1 MVPKWTEPSFWAGG
15 PLSGTQNAE
24 PSTVTAFKLH
34 VFFEVIYAVVG
45 GIPSVSSLDGAV
57 LVPGGIDENT
67 TEGDSPGPVLLQ
79 EIVVHLSNGKEFWT
93 QND

>member
-1 MVPKWTEPSFWAGG
+1 LVPKWTEPSSWAGG
-15 PLSGTQNAE
+15 PLSATQNAE
-24 PSTVTAFKLH
+24 PSSVSAFKLH
-34 VFFEVIYAVVG
+34 VFLEVIYAVVG

-57 LVPGGIDENT
+57 LIPGSIDENT
-67 TEGDSPGPVLLQ
+67 TEGNSSGPVLLQ